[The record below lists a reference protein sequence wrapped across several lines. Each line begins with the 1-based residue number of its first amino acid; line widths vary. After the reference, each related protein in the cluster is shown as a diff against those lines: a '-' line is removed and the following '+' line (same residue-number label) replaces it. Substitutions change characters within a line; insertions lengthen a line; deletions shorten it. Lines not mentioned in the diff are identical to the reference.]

1 MLITINRR
9 AQMVVDLSSLEAV
22 RNAVAVDLD
31 ASTVMV
37 VERTATGEVQTTH
50 HYPQGLRL
58 VRRY

>member
-1 MLITINRR
+1 MLITIDRCV
-9 AQMVVDLSSLEAV
+9 QMVVDLSSLEAV

-37 VERTATGEVQTTH
+37 AERTYKGEVQTTH
-50 HYPQGLRL
+50 HYPSGVKI